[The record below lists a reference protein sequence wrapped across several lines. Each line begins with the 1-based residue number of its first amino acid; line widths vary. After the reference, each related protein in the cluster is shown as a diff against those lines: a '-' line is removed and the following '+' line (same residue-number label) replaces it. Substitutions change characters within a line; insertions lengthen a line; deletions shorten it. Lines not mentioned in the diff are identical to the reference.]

1 MRKYFI
7 TLFVLSAFILNAMG
21 QKVDENAFA
30 TVPVTNGKVVFQ
42 QFVHTNQNLSE
53 DQKYAILYKW
63 GKDNYSGNPLL
74 SGIRFDDKAR
84 SITVSSKV
92 ELLLAP
98 DSGGK
103 RDKMTMNY
111 RFDASVT
118 AAGIMLTVRDI
129 TYLKEGSQGGA
140 SVFPKAYSAEEM
152 ITDQA
157 INSDG
162 GLRELRSNTQKGT
175 LVYLNKL
182 YTGLAN
188 AFE

>member
-1 MRKYFI
+1 MKKFLTI
-7 TLFVLSAFILNAMG
+7 FFVLSAFILNTKG
-21 QKVDENAFA
+21 QNANENPFQN
-30 TVPVTNGKVVFQ
+30 VTIQNGKVVFQ
-42 QFVHTNQNLSE
+42 QFIHTSQNFLE

-63 GKDNYSGNPLL
+63 GKDKYSGNPLL
-74 SGIRFDDKAR
+74 SGIRFDDKAK

-92 ELLLAP
+92 ELLLQPNKA
-98 DSGGK
+98 GT
-103 RDKMTMNY
+103 REKMTMNY
-111 RFDASVT
+111 RFDAAVT

-129 TYLKEGSQGGA
+129 TYLKEGSRSG
-140 SVFPKAYSAEEM
+140 SVVFPKAYSAEEM

-157 INSDG
+157 ISSDS

-182 YTGLAN
+182 YTDLAA